1 MADIIHFLKALLLLI
16 LSEIRGKEE
25 SDKDLLDECNLMFN
39 EMLDDAFSFC
49 NKKNSQR
56 STELRMQL
64 KN

>member
-1 MADIIHFLKALLLLI
+1 MVDIIHFLKAFLLLI

-25 SDKDLLDECNLMFN
+25 ADKDLLDECNLIFN

-49 NKKNSQR
+49 NKQNNQK
-56 STELRMQL
+56 STEFRMQL